1 MNPHERQTI
10 DDLFDKL
17 REVEQQSGPRE
28 PMAEAHIR
36 SRVQQQP
43 GAPYYMAQTI
53 LMQDQALQTAQARI
67 AELEDEVARRPVGG
81 GFLSGLFGGSPA
93 LLVELKAAGMKH
105 NVLGVPRL
113 CQFFAPPRS
122 RSGSKRQACPKMRS
136 LPTGSQL
143 SDCFLSTKS
152 AGEP

>member
-1 MNPHERQTI
+1 
-10 DDLFDKL
+10 
-17 REVEQQSGPRE
+17 
-28 PMAEAHIR
+28 
-36 SRVQQQP
+36 
-43 GAPYYMAQTI
+43 
-53 LMQDQALQTAQARI
+53 
-67 AELEDEVARRPVGG
+67 
-81 GFLSGLFGGSPA
+81 
-93 LLVELKAAGMKH
+93 MKH

-152 AGEP
+152 AGEPRLGGKLARLTGIARERSDAMALPNGFLHDEAPDAACRADDQHGDARNGHVASSLGGAVRSLRSEIAVPIGGGHASIHQEVAAGDDPAPPRPEC

>member
-1 MNPHERQTI
+1 MR
-10 DDLFDKL
+10 
-17 REVEQQSGPRE
+17 
-28 PMAEAHIR
+28 
-36 SRVQQQP
+36 
-43 GAPYYMAQTI
+43 
-53 LMQDQALQTAQARI
+53 MQCAASKAKRWL
-67 AELEDEVARRPVGG
+67 
-81 GFLSGLFGGSPA
+81 GFPLWSGSPA

-152 AGEP
+152 AGEPPELNDRHKRDLNRATCGRDAGQHPVDLARLGEAE